1 MRGLASL
8 LARSRRSAA
17 GGECGSAL
25 IETSLAYMLGMAM
38 VLGIIE
44 FAMMCYTFGVVS
56 EAARTGVRYAVMH
69 GSDSSV
75 CSGPTTGCTDFTGAN
90 VVARVDAFA
99 ATFAKNRSAMAVT
112 VTYPDSASTPPSRV
126 VVSIAYTY
134 VPLFTI
140 SSTGHVFHVTEQG
153 RIVY

>member
-44 FAMMCYTFGVVS
+44 LSMMCYTFGVVS
-56 EAARTGVRYAVMH
+56 EAARSGVRYAVIH
-69 GSDSSV
+69 GADSST
-75 CSGPTTGCTDFTGAN
+75 CSGPSTGCTDSTGAN
-90 VVARVDAFA
+90 VTAQVTAFA

-112 VTYPDSASTPPSRV
+112 VSYPDSASTVPSRV
-126 VVSIAYTY
+126 IVSVAYTY
-134 VPLFTI
+134 KPLFAI
-140 SSTGHVFHVTEQG
+140 SATNHIFNVTEQG